1 MIGKNAMV
9 AAAISGLFT
18 LQLEGKLLAPWVGE
32 LLSMVDDRTQG
43 LTRSL
48 NLTDVDFVD
57 TAP

>member
-1 MIGKNAMV
+1 MLRLHRTLNN
-9 AAAISGLFT
+9 GLVT